1 MLSFAPFLSLELG
14 NVNVPSKSHPLAR
27 RRTRR
32 AARVRAGECARVRVF
47 ALRVLVVM
55 AVTWERQHGALCD
68 DEGCLTLP
76 KFDLVIRNQVRKRA
90 RAHSWACVVSH
101 ELACLRVRL

>member
-1 MLSFAPFLSLELG
+1 MCACP
-14 NVNVPSKSHPLAR
+14 
-27 RRTRR
+27 
-32 AARVRAGECARVRVF
+32 RVRAARVRVF
-47 ALRVLVVM
+47 ALRVYVVM

-90 RAHSWACVVSH
+90 PAHT
-101 ELACLRVRL
+101 

>member
-1 MLSFAPFLSLELG
+1 MPSLAPCLSLELG
-14 NVNVPSKSHPLAR
+14 NVLLVPSKSHPLAR

-32 AARVRAGECARVRVF
+32 AARVRAGEYARVRVSALRVLRVF
-47 ALRVLVVM
+47 ALRVYVVM

-90 RAHSWACVVSH
+90 P
-101 ELACLRVRL
+101 